1 MNYYDLSDHLLPTS
15 ESYGFGQPDYWV
27 WCGSAIRGDDKL
39 YHMFSARWPKSL
51 PFFSGYI
58 AASEIVHAVSPTP
71 EGPYEFRD
79 IVLGDRGEEYWD
91 GRMTHNPSIVK
102 VGGLYCLFYIGGTYK
117 GARPNHDELCGE
129 RSCPK
134 INECYSSIRIG
145 VAVSDSLYGPWQR
158 FDEPVFSPSRDGW
171 DSRIVTNPAPCVC
184 PDRSILLYYRSNTP
198 SKLCIGVARAA
209 NVYGEAHICEA
220 QICEAHKCEADKCE
234 AQICEANKCE
244 SLDFEP
250 LKFERISDRP
260 LFDSHPEIN
269 VEDPFV
275 WHNGDCYQMLAKDL
289 AGISGEVGSGLQL
302 ISSDGLNWEYAPQP
316 HAYTRTLSFTDGQ
329 KRLAY
334 HLERPNLTIEDG
346 IPRFMCAAYGK
357 DGGEVQPHCGNFD
370 RMSESMTIVIPLSK

>member
-15 ESYGFGQPDYWV
+15 ESYGFSQPDYRV

-51 PFFSGYI
+51 PFFTGYVVS
-58 AASEIVHAVSPTP
+58 SEIVHAVSPTP

-79 IVLGDRGEEYWD
+79 VVLGDRGEEYWD

-102 VGGLYCLFYIGGTYK
+102 VGGLYYLFYIGGTYK
-117 GARPNHDELCGE
+117 GARPDSAALRGE
-129 RSCPK
+129 RPCPI
-134 INECYSSIRIG
+134 INEYYSSIRIG

-184 PDRSILLYYRSNTP
+184 PDGSILLYYRSNTP
-198 SKLCIGVARAA
+198 GKLCIGVARAA
-209 NVYGEAHICEA
+209 NVYGEAHICETH
-220 QICEAHKCEADKCE
+220 ICEPLK
-234 AQICEANKCE
+234 
-244 SLDFEP
+244 FEP
-250 LKFERISDRP
+250 LRFERISDRP

-275 WHNGDCYQMLAKDL
+275 WHNGDCYQMLAKDI
-289 AGISGEVGSGLQL
+289 AGTSGEVGSGLQL
-302 ISSDGLNWEYAPQP
+302 ISRDGLDWEYAPQP
-316 HAYTRTLSFTDGQ
+316 HAYTRTLEFTDGQ